1 MEDTQALC
9 RRLVSHFTFEP
20 GEIPPDL
27 SGFRAKEG
35 MSFTEFLALCEQDA
49 FRAAL
54 REARERYLD
63 TLTAGALLKKYDA
76 TFVRHLLDAER
87 EKNREEDD
95 GGEPPFTVEIR
106 VVE

>member
-1 MEDTQALC
+1 MEDIKTLC
-9 RRLVSHFTFEP
+9 RRLVAHFTFEP

-27 SGFRAKEG
+27 SGFRAREG
-35 MSFTEFLALCEQDA
+35 LSLAEFLALAEQEE

-76 TFVRHLLDAER
+76 AFVRHLLDAER
-87 EKNREEDD
+87 EKNREEDG
-95 GGEPPFTVEIR
+95 GGEPPLTVEIR